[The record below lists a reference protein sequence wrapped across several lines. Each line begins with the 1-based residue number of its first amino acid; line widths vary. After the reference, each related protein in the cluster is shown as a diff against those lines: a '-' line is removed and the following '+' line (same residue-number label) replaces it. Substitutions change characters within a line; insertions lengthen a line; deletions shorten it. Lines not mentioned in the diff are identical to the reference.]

1 MIEGRTGGEL
11 EMGESTVDVVNR
23 GTQACGDQRL
33 SALHRRKPRRPQAV
47 AGVGQRDQPGASID
61 GIALAANE
69 PTTGEPVEMVGEG
82 RGRLPGPAGE
92 LARGDGLGAS
102 NLIDE
107 GELLGR
113 HATCGELA
121 LEQASGEQ
129 RRDAEALEDRLV
141 GHVPIIGE
149 APVV

>member
-11 EMGESTVDVVNR
+11 EMGEGTVDVVNR
-23 GTQACGDQRL
+23 SAQACGDQSL
-33 SALHRRKPRRPQAV
+33 SSLHCGRPRRAQAA

-61 GIALAANE
+61 GVALAANE
-69 PTTGEPVEMVGEG
+69 ATTGEPVEMVGEG

-113 HATCGELA
+113 HTARGKLA
-121 LEQASGEQ
+121 LEQPPGEQ

-141 GHVPIIGE
+141 GHVPIIGG
-149 APVV
+149 PVV